1 MKLKQLLTL
10 KDTIYE
16 EDGRWSQSVRLVQ
29 RETSVQ
35 R

>member
-1 MKLKQLLTL
+1 MTLKRLLTL

-16 EDGRWSQSVRLVQ
+16 EDERWSQNVRLVQ